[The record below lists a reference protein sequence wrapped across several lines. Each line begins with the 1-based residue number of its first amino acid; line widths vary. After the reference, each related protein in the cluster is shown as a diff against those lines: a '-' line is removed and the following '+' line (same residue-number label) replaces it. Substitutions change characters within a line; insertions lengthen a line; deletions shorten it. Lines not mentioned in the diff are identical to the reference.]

1 MQDMIDFHF
10 QSRLPVLVIFCRGCH
25 PATSAFAFAFGI
37 IGGTGVSDMKKV
49 KPSQIA
55 AKDSIRGPQK
65 ASNTSGGFG
74 RVLTERARTQG
85 GDHPVY

>member
-1 MQDMIDFHF
+1 MIDFHF

-55 AKDSIRGPQK
+55 AKIVSEGLKRLVIPVV
-65 ASNTSGGFG
+65 ASVES
-74 RVLTERARTQG
+74 
-85 GDHPVY
+85 